1 MKPLSLGRTLWPS
14 LLLIAAVA
22 GCSKN
27 SATALAPDQIPV
39 AVKQAF
45 QQASGDTKALAGD
58 VVSAVQSQD
67 PATAF
72 NSLQQ
77 LEQQKDLTPEQRAI
91 AARAMAA
98 TMPQLQTAAQKG
110 NPTAQAVLHRYLS
123 TR

>member
-1 MKPLSLGRTLWPS
+1 MRHALPA
-14 LLLIAAVA
+14 LLLLTVLA

-27 SATALAPDQIPV
+27 SSTALAPDQIPV
-39 AVKQAF
+39 AVNQAF
-45 QQASGDTKALAGD
+45 KQSAGETKALAGA
-58 VVSAVQSQD
+58 VVSAVQGQD

-98 TMPQLQTAAQKG
+98 TMPQLQTAAQNG
-110 NPTAQAVLHRYLS
+110 NSTAQAVLHHYLS